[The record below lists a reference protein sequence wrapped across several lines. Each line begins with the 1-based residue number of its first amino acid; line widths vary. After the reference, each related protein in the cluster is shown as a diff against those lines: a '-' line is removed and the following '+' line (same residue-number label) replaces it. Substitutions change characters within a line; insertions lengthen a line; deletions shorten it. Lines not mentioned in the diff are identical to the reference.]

1 MEMKLF
7 WLLIALLA
15 LATADDSSSTGQSND
30 GDDNGADDNGVDD
43 NGNGDAGAAS
53 DVEGRTRTSEA
64 GKQQGRFF
72 GGLGG
77 LSPVGGVGGFSPV
90 GGIGGFS
97 PVGGI
102 GGFSPV
108 GGVGGISPV
117 GGIGGFSPVGGI
129 GGISPVGGI
138 GGISPVGGIG
148 GISPVGGFGVNPVL
162 GGGFGVNPA
171 LGGLAVNPIH
181 GGGLDIGPG
190 IVSPVAPPSTC
201 RYWCRTPEGQ
211 AYCCENINQPQSAAG
226 VVKPGFCPPVRPV
239 CPLRSFQPPF
249 TCSNDG
255 ACGGI
260 DKCCFDRCLGEH
272 VCKPPLG
279 IGR

>member
-1 MEMKLF
+1 MKLF
-7 WLLIALLA
+7 WLLIAVSA
-15 LATADDSSSTGQSND
+15 LVAADDSNSTGQSD
-30 GDDNGADDNGVDD
+30 G
-43 NGNGDAGAAS
+43 
-53 DVEGRTRTSEA
+53 DVEGRTRTSTT

-77 LSPVGGVGGFSPV
+77 LSPVGGLG
-90 GGIGGFS
+90 
-97 PVGGI
+97 
-102 GGFSPV
+102 PV
-108 GGVGGISPV
+108 GGVGHLSPLGGV
-117 GGIGGFSPVGGI
+117 GGVN
-129 GGISPVGGI
+129 
-138 GGISPVGGIG
+138 
-148 GISPVGGFGVNPVL
+148 PVGGFGVNPVL
-162 GGGFGVNPA
+162 GGGFGVNP
-171 LGGLAVNPIH
+171 VH
-181 GGGLDIGPG
+181 GGGFGVGPG
-190 IVSPVAPPSTC
+190 IGGIVPGISPVAPPSAC

-211 AYCCENINQPQSAAG
+211 AYCCENISQPQSAAG

>member
-1 MEMKLF
+1 MKLF
-7 WLLIALLA
+7 WLLIAVLA
-15 LATADDSSSTGQSND
+15 LAAADDSR
-30 GDDNGADDNGVDD
+30 
-43 NGNGDAGAAS
+43 AAS
-53 DVEGRTRTSEA
+53 DVEGRTRTSGD

-77 LSPVGGVGGFSPV
+77 LSPVGGVGGF
-90 GGIGGFS
+90 G
-97 PVGGI
+97 
-102 GGFSPV
+102 
-108 GGVGGISPV
+108 
-117 GGIGGFSPVGGI
+117 
-129 GGISPVGGI
+129 
-138 GGISPVGGIG
+138 PVGGIG

-162 GGGFGVNPA
+162 GGGFGANPA
-171 LGGLAVNPIH
+171 LGGFGVNPIH
-181 GGGLDIGPG
+181 GGGLGIGPGIGG

-272 VCKPPLG
+272 VCKAPLG

>member
-1 MEMKLF
+1 MKLF
-7 WLLIALLA
+7 WVLIAVLVLA
-15 LATADDSSSTGQSND
+15 AADDSSSTGQSND
-30 GDDNGADDNGVDD
+30 GDDNGVDND
-43 NGNGDAGAAS
+43 NDNGDAGAAS
-53 DVEGRTRTSEA
+53 DVEGRTRSSEA

-77 LSPVGGVGGFSPV
+77 LSPIGGVGA
-90 GGIGGFS
+90 
-97 PVGGI
+97 
-102 GGFSPV
+102 
-108 GGVGGISPV
+108 ISPV
-117 GGIGGFSPVGGI
+117 
-129 GGISPVGGI
+129 
-138 GGISPVGGIG
+138 GIG
-148 GISPVGGFGVNPVL
+148 GISPVGGFGGISPV
-162 GGGFGVNPA
+162 GGISPAGGFGGINPV
-171 LGGLAVNPIH
+171 GGLGVTPVVGGVGFGNKPTFGVNPIH
-181 GGGLDIGPG
+181 GGGLGIGPGIGG

>member
-1 MEMKLF
+1 MKLF

-77 LSPVGGVGGFSPV
+77 LSPVGG
-90 GGIGGFS
+90 IGGF
-97 PVGGI
+97 
-102 GGFSPV
+102 
-108 GGVGGISPV
+108 
-117 GGIGGFSPVGGI
+117 
-129 GGISPVGGI
+129 
-138 GGISPVGGIG
+138 SPVGGIG

-162 GGGFGVNPA
+162 GGGFGANPA

-181 GGGLDIGPG
+181 GGGLGIGPG

>member
-1 MEMKLF
+1 MKR
-7 WLLIALLA
+7 LLLLVAIFALVV
-15 LATADDSSSTGQSND
+15 ADDDND
-30 GDDNGADDNGVDD
+30 ATDG
-43 NGNGDAGAAS
+43 
-53 DVEGRTRTSEA
+53 VEGRSRSKA
-64 GKQQGRFF
+64 QSGKKESRFF

-77 LSPVGGVGGFSPV
+77 FDPVGGLGGGFGL
-90 GGIGGFS
+90 GGGLGGLGGGFGVEPS
-97 PVGGI
+97 LA
-102 GGFSPV
+102 GGF
-108 GGVGGISPV
+108 
-117 GGIGGFSPVGGI
+117 GFNPALS
-129 GGISPVGGI
+129 
-138 GGISPVGGIG
+138 
-148 GISPVGGFGVNPVL
+148 GGFGVNP
-162 GGGFGVNPA
+162 GFGGVNPA
-171 LGGLAVNPIH
+171 FT
-181 GGGLDIGPG
+181 
-190 IVSPVAPPSTC
+190 PVAPPSTC

-272 VCKPPLG
+272 VCKAPLG